1 MGIRRMIPM
10 GRFMRKCIVCGYQIT
25 AISDQLTVH
34 ELKCL
39 KIPYEGYAEQ
49 ATEKGSSHE

>member
-1 MGIRRMIPM
+1 MSIRRMIPM

-39 KIPYEGYAEQ
+39 RIPYEGCAEQ